1 MSKSLIT
8 PHLLAV
14 SLGLAACGGEPPA
27 APPAPVV
34 TTTALPAPA
43 AARPAMVPA
52 PGSAS
57 APLPA
62 AAPLPAPITAEGPR
76 VVAHKGVA
84 VACVDSTGV
93 KGGDQCAGS
102 MTMVS
107 IYRPVGGAVLL
118 TETPAEVASGPGA
131 DPCTWQRAVST
142 SGPPTQVPLRRPM
155 TSLPLDNATY
165 TRLIAEVT
173 GVKAPKLTALLR
185 IDLDND
191 GRDEVLFSADSHPAA
206 EAAPGG
212 QSYSAAGIRRVKA
225 DGAAETLF
233 FFERRVELSGEVPDT
248 VRASL
253 LGFTDLEGDGKL
265 EVVVQDTH
273 HEGEGQTVWRVDEA
287 GVHKLG
293 ETGCGV

>member
-1 MSKSLIT
+1 MPKFLTIGWFIGL
-8 PHLLAV
+8 PLA
-14 SLGLAACGGEPPA
+14 LCACGDAPPSL
-27 APPAPVV
+27 PPAPVV
-34 TTTALPAPA
+34 TTTEVPAAAPARPAMIPAADAPAPA
-43 AARPAMVPA
+43 AAPT
-52 PGSAS
+52 
-57 APLPA
+57 
-62 AAPLPAPITAEGPR
+62 PAPITAAGPR
-76 VVAHKGVA
+76 VVAHQGVA
-84 VACVDSTGV
+84 VACVDSAGV
-93 KGGDQCAGS
+93 KGGDQCAGP

-118 TETPAEVASGPGA
+118 TETPAEVATGPGA
-131 DPCTWQRAVST
+131 DPCAWQRAVKAV
-142 SGPPTQVPLRRPM
+142 GAPVRVPLRRPM

-191 GRDEVLFSADSHPAA
+191 GRDEVLFSADSHPAG
-206 EAAPGG
+206 AATAGG
-212 QSYSAAGIRRVKA
+212 QSYSAAGIRRVKD

-273 HEGEGQTVWRVDEA
+273 HEGEGQTLWRVDAA